1 MKAGFLWNVIKGIV
15 IGVANIAPGVS
26 GSALSISMGV
36 YDKILGAISG
46 FLKDPKKSMK
56 TLAPFAIG
64 MAVGIL
70 ALSFLLESLFT
81 NWPFQMNLLFLGL
94 VAGCIPS
101 IWGEVKKY
109 PFRLPYLPV
118 FVVFFVMVMAP
129 VLCGEVNGKDVVFS
143 VSLIMIG
150 KLFLVGMLAA
160 ATLIVPGVSGTLLLA
175 VMGYYLPIL
184 RLINR
189 TVEAVTGLNFPAL
202 GSHLIFLVP
211 FGAGVIIGGFLIT
224 KAMEFLLDRLRDFT
238 YWGIFGIVLSSPLA
252 MLFSLRSGLP
262 SLGTIISGLVLM
274 CVGAFISNRLSEKEP
289 EAKAFVMPH

>member
-129 VLCGEVNGKDVVFS
+129 VLCGEMEK
-143 VSLIMIG
+143 
-150 KLFLVGMLAA
+150 
-160 ATLIVPGVSGTLLLA
+160 TL
-175 VMGYYLPIL
+175 Y
-184 RLINR
+184 
-189 TVEAVTGLNFPAL
+189 FP
-202 GSHLIFLVP
+202 
-211 FGAGVIIGGFLIT
+211 
-224 KAMEFLLDRLRDFT
+224 
-238 YWGIFGIVLSSPLA
+238 
-252 MLFSLRSGLP
+252 
-262 SLGTIISGLVLM
+262 
-274 CVGAFISNRLSEKEP
+274 
-289 EAKAFVMPH
+289 